1 MGKSLQDKMF
11 VCLPLSKI
19 TYMQQMTWTGA
30 TFELKI
36 ILLLLEV
43 SFASTFEHL
52 CHTSPSS
59 YYQPWVFLM
68 QVKELVFWKF
78 SIFSGGGV
86 KFLQVKM
93 VMLSSEGCYV
103 PGRLFLW

>member
-19 TYMQQMTWTGA
+19 TYMQQRTWTGA
-30 TFELKI
+30 TFQNELKI

-43 SFASTFEHL
+43 SFASTFDHL

-59 YYQPWVFLM
+59 YYQPSVFLM
-68 QVKELVFWKF
+68 QVKKLVFLEVQHILGTRGK
-78 SIFSGGGV
+78 I
-86 KFLQVKM
+86 
-93 VMLSSEGCYV
+93 SSS
-103 PGRLFLW
+103 

>member
-43 SFASTFEHL
+43 SFASTFDHL
-52 CHTSPSS
+52 CH
-59 YYQPWVFLM
+59 
-68 QVKELVFWKF
+68 
-78 SIFSGGGV
+78 
-86 KFLQVKM
+86 
-93 VMLSSEGCYV
+93 
-103 PGRLFLW
+103 